1 MKLAETRCKHNPSGE
16 QTRARSGPR
25 TCSIIAFPLCLSD
38 EHMFTQSLSLLS
50 FCLSSLSLSRARA
63 HSLSETDTSTQC
75 LSLSRSRTQST
86 HTCTHAKTSSMAP
99 FPERHCLHSSRSR
112 CLTDQ
117 LICGVNQQPSR
128 PFSSFPIFSPA
139 IGFLSILGE
148 LVATEYM
155 QTPLQLS
162 LVFLYHCK
170 RRGRKKV
177 GN

>member
-1 MKLAETRCKHNPSGE
+1 MKLAETRCKYNPSGE

-117 LICGVNQQPSR
+117 LICGVNQQPSLASKR
-128 PFSSFPIFSPA
+128 DPDPPFINISPFLFFPHFLTCNRFSFHS
-139 IGFLSILGE
+139 
-148 LVATEYM
+148 
-155 QTPLQLS
+155 
-162 LVFLYHCK
+162 
-170 RRGRKKV
+170 R
-177 GN
+177 